1 MPKRVRKNVKQTL
14 GKTALPCHSAGM
26 KKINI
31 PSRSQ
36 FPVLRQICNLI
47 PGHLVPR
54 LARETGVDKK
64 ARTFSPWSHLV
75 SLIYAQLT
83 HAIGLN
89 DICDGLQLHNGL
101 LVTLRGA
108 TPPSRNNLSHANRK
122 RDASLAERVF
132 WSVLGHLQT
141 LHPGFARGNRGKG
154 VARRF
159 RRVIHVVDS
168 TTIQLVA
175 SCMDWAKHRRRK
187 AAAKCHLRLDLHSFL
202 PRFAIIDTARENDG
216 KRSRELCAAIR
227 AGEIVVFDK
236 AYLDFG
242 HLFDLLQRGVFWV
255 TRAKDNM
262 AYQIV
267 ATLPVPGGNILR
279 DELIALLT
287 PGAAKDYPDV
297 LRRIT
302 ALVKVDGREQE
313 MVFLTNNMEWSPASV
328 ADLYRCRWSIEAFFK
343 QIKQTLQ
350 LADFLGHS
358 ANAVRWQIWT
368 ALLVYVLLRF
378 LAFTHEWHHS
388 FTRLFTLMRSALWRR
403 WDLSSLLNCYGTA
416 SGAFRFIATPQQPC
430 FQGF

>member
-1 MPKRVRKNVKQTL
+1 
-14 GKTALPCHSAGM
+14 M
-26 KKINI
+26 KKTTTI

-36 FPVLRQICNLI
+36 FAVLRQICNLI
-47 PGHLVPR
+47 PSYLVPK
-54 LARETGVDKK
+54 LARETGVNKK

-89 DICDGLQLHNGL
+89 DICDGLRLHNGL

-108 TPPSRNNLSHANRK
+108 TPPSRNNLSHANKK
-122 RDASLAERVF
+122 RDASLAEKIF

-141 LHPGFARGNRGKG
+141 LQPGFARGNRGKG

-216 KRSRELCAAIR
+216 KRSRELCAGIR
-227 AGEIVVFDK
+227 PGEIVVFDK
-236 AYLDFG
+236 AYLDFA
-242 HLFDLLQRGVFWV
+242 HLFDLLQRGVFRV
-255 TRAKDNM
+255 TRAKENM
-262 AYQIV
+262 AAEV
-267 ATLPVPGGNILR
+267 LHALPVAGRILR
-279 DELIALLT
+279 DEIIVLCNVTAL
-287 PGAAKDYPDV
+287 ADYPE
-297 LRRIT
+297 LMRRIT
-302 ALVKVDGREQE
+302 ALVEVDGVEQE
-313 MVFLTNNMEWSPASV
+313 MVFLTNNMVWSPASV

-378 LAFTHEWHHS
+378 LAFTHGWNHS
-388 FTRLFTLMRSALWRR
+388 FTRIFTLLRSALWRR
-403 WDLSSLLNCYGTA
+403 WDLSSLLQCYGTA
-416 SGAFRFIATPQQPC
+416 SGDFRFIATPQQPC

>member
-1 MPKRVRKNVKQTL
+1 MKKS
-14 GKTALPCHSAGM
+14 ALPR
-26 KKINI
+26 
-31 PSRSQ
+31 RSP
-36 FPVLRQICNLI
+36 FSVLWQICHLI
-47 PGHLVPR
+47 PAHLVPK

-89 DICDGLQLHNGL
+89 DICDGLRLHNGL

-108 TPPSRNNLSHANRK
+108 TPPSRNNLSHANK
-122 RDASLAERVF
+122 GRDASMAEKLF
-132 WSVLGHLQT
+132 WAVLGHLQT
-141 LHPGFARGNRGKG
+141 LQPGFARGNRGKG

-159 RRVIHVVDS
+159 KRVIHVVDS

-202 PRFAIIDTARENDG
+202 PRFAIIDTARDNDA
-216 KRSRELCAAIR
+216 KRSRELCAGIR

-236 AYLDFG
+236 AYVDFA

-255 TRAKDNM
+255 TRAKENM
-262 AYQIV
+262 AYEV
-267 ATLPVPGGNILR
+267 LKALPVPKGNILR
-279 DELIALLT
+279 DELIVLSN
-287 PGAAKDYPDV
+287 PDAAKDYPDL

-302 ALVKVDGREQE
+302 ALVEIDGKEQE

-328 ADLYRCRWSIEAFFK
+328 ADLYRSRWSIEAFFK

-378 LAFTHEWHHS
+378 LAFAHGWQHS
-388 FTRLFTLMRSALWRR
+388 FTRIFTLLRSALWRR
-403 WDLSSLLNCYGTA
+403 WDLPDLLRCYGTA

-430 FQGF
+430 FAGF

>member
-1 MPKRVRKNVKQTL
+1 MS
-14 GKTALPCHSAGM
+14 GY
-26 KKINI
+26 
-31 PSRSQ
+31 
-36 FPVLRQICNLI
+36 
-47 PGHLVPR
+47 
-54 LARETGVDKK
+54 K
-64 ARTFSPWSHLV
+64 AAWD
-75 SLIYAQLT
+75 

-89 DICDGLQLHNGL
+89 DICDGLRLHSGM

-108 TPPSRNNLSHANRK
+108 TPPSRNNLSHSNK
-122 RDASLAERVF
+122 ERDASLAESIF

-141 LHPGFARGNRGKG
+141 LHPNFARGNRGKG

-216 KRSRELCAAIR
+216 KRSRELCAGIR
-227 AGEIVVFDK
+227 PGEIVVFDK
-236 AYLDFG
+236 AYLDFA

-255 TRAKDNM
+255 TRAKENM
-262 AYQIV
+262 AAEV
-267 ATLPVPGGNILR
+267 LHSLPVTGRILR
-279 DELIALLT
+279 DEIIALCNVT
-287 PGAAKDYPDV
+287 AMADYPE
-297 LRRIT
+297 LMRRIT
-302 ALVKVDGREQE
+302 ALVVIDGVEQE
-313 MVFLTNNMEWSPASV
+313 MVFLTNNMGWSPASV

-368 ALLVYVLLRF
+368 
-378 LAFTHEWHHS
+378 
-388 FTRLFTLMRSALWRR
+388 
-403 WDLSSLLNCYGTA
+403 
-416 SGAFRFIATPQQPC
+416 TPTTSWPPPR
-430 FQGF
+430 GSIV